1 VPGLPL
7 PEGTVVEV
15 MVREPEQPERK
26 PPVGLLQHFKGLSGL
41 DLDSLEDASLDVDH
55 YLHGHPKR

>member
-1 VPGLPL
+1 
-7 PEGTVVEV
+7 

-26 PPVGLLQHFKGLSGL
+26 PSVDLLQHFKGLSGL